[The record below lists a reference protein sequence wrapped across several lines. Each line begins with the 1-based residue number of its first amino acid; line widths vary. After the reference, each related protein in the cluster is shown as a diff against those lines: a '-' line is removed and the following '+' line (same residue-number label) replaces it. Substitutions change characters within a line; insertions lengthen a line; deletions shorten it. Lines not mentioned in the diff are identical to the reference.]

1 MAVTD
6 GTTERTAPFAHAAQE
21 PLARAS
27 HLPGYVY
34 ASPEIYAAE
43 KEAIFMKDWL
53 CVGRVEEV
61 ENPGD
66 YITLRITDEP
76 VVVARDETGALNAFA
91 NVCAH
96 RGVEVASGSGNT
108 KEFSCPY
115 HGWLYDLSGRL
126 IGAPYMKE
134 AAGFDPANCRLKP
147 LKLGTWAGWIFIT
160 FNQNPLP
167 LEQHLDPFIREYGFL
182 QMEDAYLVDKV
193 SMDLECNW
201 KFAVENSLDSY
212 HAQTVHRDTF
222 GAFMTPESF
231 VFDLWDRGA
240 STVFYGAAPHTP
252 DGKPLFGVMSAL
264 AGRGDE
270 SFATSGFVA
279 PNMHIFG
286 RCENFRPGVHW
297 PLSPTRTRLLYYN
310 LIPREFLDRPGI
322 DAARKTYR
330 EYYMRAIVED
340 EAMIESLQR
349 GISTRAYQPGRMA
362 KMEVAIHHAINYYV
376 ERMAGY
382 L

>member
-1 MAVTD
+1 MAVT
-6 GTTERTAPFAHAAQE
+6 GSASAGAAPFADGAQA
-21 PLARAS
+21 PLTRAS

-66 YITLRITDEP
+66 YMTLRITDEP
-76 VVVARDETGALNAFA
+76 VVVSRDEVGELHAFA
-91 NVCAH
+91 NVFAH
-96 RGVEVASGSGNT
+96 RGVEVATGSGNT

-115 HGWLYDLSGRL
+115 HGWLYDLGGQL

-134 AAGFDPANCRLKP
+134 AEGFDPASCRLKP
-147 LKLGTWAGWIFIT
+147 LELGTWAGWIFVT
-160 FNQNPLP
+160 FNQNPPP
-167 LEQHLDPFIREYGFL
+167 LEQHLDPFIRAYGFL
-182 QMEDAYLVDKV
+182 KMEDARLVDKV
-193 SMDLECNW
+193 SMELECNW

-212 HAQTVHRDTF
+212 HVQAVHGATF
-222 GAFMTPESF
+222 GAFMAPETF

-240 STVFYGAAPHTP
+240 NTIFHEAAAHTP
-252 DGKPLFGVMSAL
+252 DGKPLFGIMNAWT
-264 AGRGDE
+264 GRSDE
-270 SFATSGFVA
+270 SFATSGYVA

-286 RCENFRPGVHW
+286 RCENFRPAVHW

-310 LIPREFLDRPGI
+310 LFPKEFLDRPNLA
-322 DAARKTYR
+322 AARETYR
-330 EYYMRAIVED
+330 AYYTQAIAED

-349 GISTRAYQPGRMA
+349 GISTRAYEPGRMSTL
-362 KMEVAIHHAINYYV
+362 EVAIHHQINYYV
-376 ERMAGY
+376 ERMAPY